1 MKMRFTIK
9 SLLAAAAFLLIAG
22 CASTATNIGNNLYR
36 TSCGGMANGWSSCYD
51 AARVQCSKG
60 YKEQDRRQ
68 FKSDLVFKTLDP
80 DDYFNIEIQ
89 YDDGWQHIKIE
100 VWDRVLH

>member
-1 MKMRFTIK
+1 MRFTIK

-68 FKSDLVFKTLDP
+68 FNHP
-80 DDYFNIEIQ
+80 GQ
-89 YDDGWQHIKIE
+89 YNSLCLCMIYPI
-100 VWDRVLH
+100 DRELIFSCS